1 MTENSWHDSVPN
13 GQEFELEKRA
23 NLEKM
28 AKNSDFRTSGL
39 SLLKEV
45 SDLGFGHKNTWMGTP
60 IIRLP
65 EDLMLQQEIVWREK
79 PDLII
84 EIGVARG
91 GGLLFNA
98 CLQEMSGINPNVI
111 GVDNKIYEHTHAA
124 IEANRLN
131 QSIELI
137 EGDSVSSEV
146 LSKVRV
152 VAAKSLKTLLILDSD
167 HSAKHVLNELRGY
180 VPLLPLN
187 SIIMVCDTLIDEYP
201 AGTYPDRTWS
211 DGKGPLEAIKVFS
224 AENQTVEPFMR
235 NETRALV
242 LSEIRDGLLRKVAN

>member
-13 GQEFELEKRA
+13 AQEFELEKSA

-39 SLLKEV
+39 GLLKEV

-65 EDLMLQQEIVWREK
+65 EDLILQQEIIWREK
-79 PDLII
+79 PDLIL

-91 GGLLFNA
+91 GGLLYNA
-98 CLQEMSGINPNVI
+98 CLQEMSGIVPNVV
-111 GVDNKIYEHTHAA
+111 GVDNKIYEHTLAA
-124 IEANRLN
+124 IKENRFN

-146 LSKVRV
+146 LSKVEAI
-152 VAAKSLKTLLILDSD
+152 AAKSLKTLLILDSD
-167 HSAKHVLNELRGY
+167 HSARHVLNELRGY

-224 AENQTVEPFMR
+224 GENHTVEPFMR

>member
-1 MTENSWHDSVPN
+1 MTENRWHDFVPN
-13 GQEFELEKRA
+13 AKDFELEKRV
-23 NLEKM
+23 NLENL
-28 AKNSDFRTSGL
+28 AKNSDFRSSGL
-39 SLLKEV
+39 GLLKEV

-65 EDLMLQQEIVWREK
+65 EDLILQQEIVWKER

-84 EIGVARG
+84 EGGVARG
-91 GGLLFNA
+91 GGLLYNA
-98 CLQEMSGINPNVI
+98 CLQDMSGIDPNVV

-124 IEANRLN
+124 IIGNRFN
-131 QSIELI
+131 ESIRLI

-146 LSKVRV
+146 LLKVGAI
-152 VAAKSLKTLLILDSD
+152 AAKSLKTLLILDSD
-167 HSAKHVLNELRGY
+167 HSSRHVLGELRGY

-201 AGTYPDRTWS
+201 AGTYPNRTWS
-211 DGKGPLEAIKVFS
+211 DGKGPLEAINLFT
-224 AENQTVEPFMR
+224 AENQPVEPFMQT
-235 NETRALV
+235 ETRALV